1 MMGPDGKIV
10 LYRFVEDSGATFAMQ
25 INMEPGFDSIV
36 KSCWYMNANFKKVYV
51 NHEDLVTVYIDYAR
65 GGAPEVQLMATRK
78 NPKVLTYSAHLKF
91 RDRPIRVRGYYLVG
105 HEKWAERR
113 ARTTLAAQVGASFN
127 VLNGFIKSN
136 PQEFKFNC

>member
-25 INMEPGFDSIV
+25 INMEPGFDSII

-51 NHEDLVTVYIDYAR
+51 NFDSLVTAYIDYAR
-65 GGAPEVQLMATRK
+65 GESPEVRHMALK
-78 NPKVLTYSAHLKF
+78 QNPKVRTYSAQLRF
-91 RDRPIRVRGYYLVG
+91 RDKPLSARGYYIVG

-113 ARTTLAAQVGASFN
+113 ARNTLAAQAGESFT
-127 VLNGFIKSN
+127 VLNAFVKNN
-136 PQEFKFNC
+136 PLAFKFES